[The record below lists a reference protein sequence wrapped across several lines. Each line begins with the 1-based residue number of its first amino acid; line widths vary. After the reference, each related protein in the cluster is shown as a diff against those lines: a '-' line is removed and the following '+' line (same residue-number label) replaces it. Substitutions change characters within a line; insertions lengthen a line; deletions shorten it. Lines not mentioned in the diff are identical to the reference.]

1 MTVTLIL
8 EDAKMIH
15 SLTTTDTLD
24 FSVFSLMVWGSPGSF
39 GVLDKERR
47 MAALGDW
54 IANDTEHDVYLL
66 NDLWM
71 RPDHGTI
78 RDAVMS
84 RNGKDVISCDINS
97 SVLHLSRILHDKS
110 E

>member
-1 MTVTLIL
+1 
-8 EDAKMIH
+8 MIQ
-15 SLTTTDTLD
+15 SLTTTDSLD

-47 MAALGDW
+47 IAALGDW

-84 RNGKDVISCDINS
+84 RNGMVETNKRKSDIFIFRIS
-97 SVLHLSRILHDKS
+97 HDQS
-110 E
+110 